1 VDVDSAAVDSAG
13 AVEAASELWALPPQA
28 ASEAAI
34 AEAIKSA
41 TIFFICVFLLS
52 VISMSGFHPFRGDLS
67 VVLFQLFG
75 NYYLAHLFYNLAIS
89 PLFGILL
96 GFRRQSLCIFTICF
110 FYQMLVVDKNA
121 EYRLALF
128 SLVQYND
135 NILQNRKCDPNEPY

>member
-67 VVLFQLFG
+67 VVLFTSFI
-75 NYYLAHLFYNLAIS
+75 NYYIAHHFSNIVIHRF
-89 PLFGILL
+89 FGTTSD
-96 GFRRQSLCIFTICF
+96 FR
-110 FYQMLVVDKNA
+110 V
-121 EYRLALF
+121 
-128 SLVQYND
+128 
-135 NILQNRKCDPNEPY
+135 